1 MAKTSRLAPGTAM
14 RSNLAPATPDISTV
28 ICTYNRSHLL
38 RKSLLAFQNMASTD
52 AAEIIVVDNNST
64 DDTRDVV
71 LECKGILANV
81 IPVTY
86 VHEPV
91 QGLSAARN
99 TGISA
104 ARGGIIAFL
113 DDDAIPSETWLTGM
127 KTLFESHPEAVAA
140 GGPIEPNFEIPR
152 PDWLT
157 KDFEGPYTILDFGE
171 DVIEF
176 PKNRW
181 PFGAS
186 LAFRGE
192 VLRKHRFAEHL
203 GRKGDTLL
211 SDEETWILRTLAAE
225 GGKIYYVPDMRVKH
239 FIPKQRLT
247 RDWVR
252 ERYYYG
258 GMSKAFAARGA
269 LQTAKLVFITILKLL
284 YLYGKK
290 FLPVMGDP
298 FVDECR
304 LRLCRGAFEGL
315 KMKYGAGAAS

>member
-1 MAKTSRLAPGTAM
+1 MV
-14 RSNLAPATPDISTV
+14 STG
-28 ICTYNRSHLL
+28 
-38 RKSLLAFQNMASTD
+38 D
-52 AAEIIVVDNNST
+52 AEIVVVDNNST

-86 VHEPV
+86 LHEPV

-99 TGISA
+99 TGVAA
-104 ARGGIIAFL
+104 ARGRIIAFL

-127 KTLFESHPEAVAA
+127 RTLFESHPEAMAV
-140 GGPIEPNFEIPR
+140 GGPIEPNFEKPR

-157 KDFEGPYTILDFGE
+157 KDFEGPYTILDLGE
-171 DVIEF
+171 DVVEF
-176 PKNRW
+176 PRNRW

-186 LAFRGE
+186 LAFRRE
-192 VLRKHRFAEHL
+192 VFRKHRFVEHL
-203 GRKGDTLL
+203 GRKGNVLL
-211 SDEETWILRTLAAE
+211 SDEETWILRKLVAE
-225 GGKIYYVPDMRVKH
+225 GGKIYYAPDMRVRH

-247 RDWVR
+247 RDWLR

-258 GMSKAFAARGA
+258 GMSKAFAARGVLEA
-269 LQTAKLVFITILKLL
+269 AKLVFTTILKLL

-304 LRLCRGAFEGL
+304 RRSCRGVFEGL
-315 KMKYGAGAAS
+315 GKRYGSGAAS